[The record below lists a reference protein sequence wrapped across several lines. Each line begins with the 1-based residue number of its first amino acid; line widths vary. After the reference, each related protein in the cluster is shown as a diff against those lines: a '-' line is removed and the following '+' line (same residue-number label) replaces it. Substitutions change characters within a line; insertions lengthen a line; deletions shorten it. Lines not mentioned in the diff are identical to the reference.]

1 MVKQAP
7 TFMRLAAMVG
17 FALSCFALL
26 LYLWVAFG
34 GPSPLKPKG
43 YRFEVAFAEAALLAN
58 QADVR
63 VAGVEVGKVASVVR
77 RPGGG
82 NATIATIELDP
93 EYAPIASDARMI
105 LRQKAI
111 LGETYVD
118 LTLGSRDAPRLEEGG
133 TLASAQVEDTVEL
146 DEILD
151 TYDPYTRKAF
161 RSWQQGLGRAI
172 RDRGPELSGALGNL
186 PGFVEEGGDLF
197 EVLDSER
204 AALRALVRNTGVVF
218 SSLTRREDQLRRLVV
233 NSDTVLTAISSEA
246 DSFADLW
253 NTFPTFLTESRT
265 TFERLQRFAGD
276 TRPVI
281 RAMTPALENLR
292 PALVNLGALSPD
304 LERLYANLDPL
315 ITASRRSLPATT
327 EILRALRPTLGE
339 LGPYLSELNPILA
352 WLSQHQHTV
361 SDIFANLGGAT
372 GAKGLPST
380 DPGATG
386 HYLRQF
392 GPTGTETVA
401 VYPNR
406 LASNRGN
413 SYPNPLAFVNP
424 EISAKSILPAWDCK
438 NAGGPGPNG
447 EKDATEGA
455 QGSPA
460 CFLQDPFTFRGE
472 TRKFPH
478 IERFDYSE

>member
-7 TFMRLAAMVG
+7 TFGRLAAMVG
-17 FALSCFALL
+17 FALSCFGLL

-43 YRFEVAFAEAALLAN
+43 YRFQVAFGEAALLAS

-63 VAGVEVGKVASVVR
+63 VAGVEVGKVSSVER
-77 RPGGG
+77 RTGGG
-82 NATIATIELDP
+82 NATIATIQLDP

-133 TLASAQVEDTVEL
+133 TLSSARVEDTVEL

-151 TYDPYTRKAF
+151 TYDPYTRRAF
-161 RSWQQGLGRAI
+161 RTWQQGLGKAI
-172 RDRGPELSGALGNL
+172 RSRGPDLSGAIGNL
-186 PGFVEEGGDLF
+186 PGFVEEGADLF
-197 EVLDSER
+197 EVLDQER
-204 AALRALVRNTGVVF
+204 AALRALVRNTGRTF
-218 SSLTRREDQLRRLVV
+218 SALTRRESQLRALVT

-253 NTFPTFLTESRT
+253 NVFPTFLGESRV
-265 TFERLQRFAGD
+265 TFERLQRFAND

-281 RAMTPALENLR
+281 RAMTPALDNLR

-304 LERLYANLDPL
+304 LQRLYTNLDPL
-315 ITASRRSLPATT
+315 ITASRRSLPATS

-352 WLSQHQHTV
+352 WLSQHQNTV

-372 GAKGLPST
+372 GAKGIPST
-380 DPGATG
+380 DPNSTG

-392 GPTGTETVA
+392 GPAGAETVA
-401 VYPNR
+401 VHPNR
-406 LASNRGN
+406 LSSNRGN
-413 SYPNPLAFVNP
+413 AYPNPLAFVNP
-424 EISAKSILPAWDCK
+424 NIHTKGIIPAYDCD
-438 NAGGPGPNG
+438 NAGGEKEVTDGP
-447 EKDATEGA
+447 
-455 QGSPA
+455 QGTAA
-460 CFLQDPFTFRGE
+460 CYLQAPFTFRGE

-478 IERFDYSE
+478 IERFDYSK

>member
-7 TFMRLAAMVG
+7 TLGRLAAMVG
-17 FALSCFALL
+17 FALSCFGLL

-43 YRFEVAFAEAALLAN
+43 YRFEVAFPEAALLAS

-63 VAGVEVGKVASVVR
+63 VAGVEVGKVASVER
-77 RPGGG
+77 RTGGG
-82 NATIATIELDP
+82 NATIATIQLDP

-118 LTLGSRDAPRLEEGG
+118 LTLGSKDAPRLEEGG
-133 TLASAQVEDTVEL
+133 SLPTGQVEDTVEL

-172 RDRGPELSGALGNL
+172 RSRGPDLSGALGNL
-186 PGFVEEGGDLF
+186 PGFVEEGADLF
-197 EVLDSER
+197 EVLDQNR
-204 AALRALVRNTGVVF
+204 TALRALVRNTGVAF
-218 SSLTRREDQLRRLVV
+218 SAITRREGQLRRLVV
-233 NSDTVLTAISSEA
+233 NSDTVLTAISDEA
-246 DSFADLW
+246 DSFAELW
-253 NTFPTFLTESRT
+253 NVFPTFLGESRV
-265 TFERLQRFAGD
+265 TFERLQRFASD

-281 RAMTPALENLR
+281 RAMTPALDNLR

-304 LERLYANLDPL
+304 LERLYTNLDPL
-315 ITASRRSLPATT
+315 ITASKKSLPATR
-327 EILRALRPTLGE
+327 EILTALRPTLGE

-352 WLSQHQHTV
+352 WLSQHQNTV
-361 SDIFANLGGAT
+361 SDIMSNLGGAT

-380 DPGATG
+380 DPNATG

-392 GPTGTETVA
+392 GPSGAETVA

-413 SYPNPLAFVNP
+413 AYPNPLAFVNP
-424 EISAKSILPAWDCK
+424 DISANGIIPAWDC
-438 NAGGPGPNG
+438 NNTNGPKP
-447 EKDATEGA
+447 ATEGA

-460 CFLQDPFTFRGE
+460 CYLQPPFPFRGE
-472 TRKFPH
+472 TRKFPR
-478 IERFDYSE
+478 IQRFDYSK